1 MTTKSNEKKGGY
13 MRINNEIK
21 FIKYMEGT
29 EDKNYKKY
37 IKKLLKLN
45 WRHYKLYLVGGILEG
60 WKTID
65 IDIAIIGKKDK
76 YLIPL
81 MEEARILGPFDVSYL
96 KSYEDILNLK
106 SNTRAKTYDRK
117 NDISEP
123 FKNGEWIDGLYWI
136 KDLDFTANEKYKI
149 KKHTKKPLLIN

>member
-76 YLIPL
+76 YLIP
-81 MEEARILGPFDVSYL
+81 IVTFTYGSYISECGVL
-96 KSYEDILNLK
+96 KSCAQAFMICINP
-106 SNTRAKTYDRK
+106 SAFTRERALTFQELSVV
-117 NDISEP
+117 I
-123 FKNGEWIDGLYWI
+123 
-136 KDLDFTANEKYKI
+136 TA
-149 KKHTKKPLLIN
+149 LIRL

>member
-76 YLIPL
+76 YLK
-81 MEEARILGPFDVSYL
+81 RI
-96 KSYEDILNLK
+96 
-106 SNTRAKTYDRK
+106 
-117 NDISEP
+117 
-123 FKNGEWIDGLYWI
+123 
-136 KDLDFTANEKYKI
+136 
-149 KKHTKKPLLIN
+149 